1 MKAQT
6 KALLAS
12 IVVIALA
19 LTAVSGV
26 TYSWFSD
33 TEKAEIDVS
42 TAKIDVDGIYGD
54 PTVKKTSNSASV
66 SDTTV
71 SLSEDKKKIEIQN
84 FLADRTV
91 SATYTLTNKSTVDT
105 VYWMYVS
112 VSGISDDLA
121 KKMISV
127 MASSGNEL
135 TLNEFEFIDGKAYI
149 IGGADK
155 GITLPKATD
164 AGTEY
169 QFSVSIV
176 SDMTSADISNF
187 KIEIVNEAY
196 QSDYIPTVTTQ
207 TGLESAIS
215 RGDDTIPLGT
225 GTFSLPSLT
234 GKSVTFIGSGDA
246 TVIDMKEKVL
256 ANAES
261 LVFKNLK
268 YEAGT
273 SDYKGFQ
280 HTGTL
285 TYEDCTITGKSFLY
299 ATTVSFKDCKFVQDA
314 VDYSIW
320 TYGASTV
327 DFTDCTFDCKGKA
340 VLIYSESDSLVQTVD
355 FKDCK
360 FNASQPVTG
369 KAAIEIDSSYGPKY
383 TVDIVDC
390 EVTGFG
396 NGSDSGNSLWNV
408 KKQSTSSV
416 PTITVDGQKVYPTA

>member
-42 TAKIDVDGIYGD
+42 TAKIDVDGVYGD

-71 SLSEDKKKIEIQN
+71 SLSEDKKRIEIQN

-112 VSGISDDLA
+112 VTGIEDDLA
-121 KKMISV
+121 KKMISIT
-127 MASSGNEL
+127 ADSGNGL
-135 TLNEFEFIDGKAYI
+135 TLNKLEFTDGKAYV
-149 IGGADK
+149 IGGADM
-155 GITLPKATD
+155 GVALPKAAD
-164 AGTEY
+164 AGTDY
-169 QFSVSIV
+169 LFSVNIV
-176 SDMTSADISNF
+176 SDMMSINLSGF

-196 QSDYIPTVTTQ
+196 QSDYIPPVTTQ
-207 TGLESAIS
+207 AGLDSAIA

-225 GTFSLPSLT
+225 GNFNLPSLE
-234 GKSVTFIGSGDA
+234 GKSVTFIGSEDGS
-246 TVIDMKEKVL
+246 TVIDMVNKLNK
-256 ANAES
+256 ADKIT
-261 LVFKNLK
+261 FKNLK

-273 SDYKGFQ
+273 DDYKGFQ
-280 HTGTL
+280 HTGSL

-299 ATTVSFKDCKFVQDA
+299 ATTVSFKNCKFVQEND
-314 VDYSIW
+314 DYSIW
-320 TYGASTV
+320 TYGAGTV
-327 DFTDCTFDCKGKA
+327 DFTDCTFECKGKA
-340 VLIYSESDSLVQTVD
+340 VLIYSESGTLTQTVN
-355 FKDCK
+355 FKHCN
-360 FNASQPVTG
+360 FNASVPAIG
-369 KAAIEIDSSYGPKY
+369 KAAIEIDSSHGPKY

-390 EVTGFG
+390 TATGFG
-396 NGSDSGNSLWNV
+396 SGSTSGDSLWNV
-408 KKQSTSSV
+408 KIESASSV
-416 PTITVDGQKVYPTA
+416 PTITVDSQKVHPTA